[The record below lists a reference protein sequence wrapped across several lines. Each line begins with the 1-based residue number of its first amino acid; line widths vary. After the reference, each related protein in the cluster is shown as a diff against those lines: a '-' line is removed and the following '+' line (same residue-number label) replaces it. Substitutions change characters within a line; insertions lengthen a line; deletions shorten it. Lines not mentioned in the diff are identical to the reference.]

1 MFCPL
6 FALNLFILLSL
17 LFLTHSFDLPPLTP
31 RTHTLHIM
39 NIHLSVC
46 LNLSLPEFEE
56 DSVYISVCVL
66 TVSCIFEDE
75 QIWQIQTKKNCCPQT
90 KNLPALVSVYMHAHW
105 CVCLSVYLCVCV
117 RVWVRAGGYAVSK
130 ISEAACFLNQCASS
144 LWMPSPMTSQCVRV
158 QLRLLTCAPLWPK
171 TDPISDNIPLWVASQ
186 GLVVQL

>member
-1 MFCPL
+1 MRLGSAVLWLLSYHCLHCPHSMFCPL

-75 QIWQIQTKKNCCPQT
+75 QI
-90 KNLPALVSVYMHAHW
+90 
-105 CVCLSVYLCVCV
+105 
-117 RVWVRAGGYAVSK
+117 
-130 ISEAACFLNQCASS
+130 
-144 LWMPSPMTSQCVRV
+144 
-158 QLRLLTCAPLWPK
+158 
-171 TDPISDNIPLWVASQ
+171 
-186 GLVVQL
+186 